1 MKAKTEKDRFIWK
14 AEDITIDPKPTGCGV
29 LVIQDGK
36 VLTGTRKERASHGL
50 ICGPGGHIEP
60 GETPEEGAKRE
71 AREEFGIVCHD
82 LKPLGVQNGG
92 RYGASAIF
100 LCSNYSGTPKT
111 DEEEMTAPRWLNP
124 EEIRTNE
131 AYPPFMQSIELL
143 PKEGDKMNDFTIYKT
158 DDDQH
163 LVFGWASVIVTVEG
177 EALEDRQHD
186 IIEPEDL
193 EEAAYDYVLNFRDT
207 GEEHLEN
214 FRKKGRLVES
224 CVFTKEKQKAMG
236 LPEGILPVAWWIG
249 FKIDDNETWERV
261 KNGTYKMF
269 SIEGKANRIPVE
281 KSAQT
286 FEEVLKFNP
295 YHDGQGRFSD
305 GNSLGSFAP
314 LHGKTPN
321 GERLLAM
328 YRDNHGGKDGGGAG
342 AEKPAAFGNTAQ
354 QKGHPEEYGG
364 YSSSVDGVA
373 KDLKIDRDRAADMV
387 DGINSWCGDSTDIR
401 RASRG
406 ESANPHVVKE
416 LNDIEDFI
424 MLSPKWAGG
433 ELHRGMNPSEKRYNE
448 ILANAQQGKPIDLG
462 GPSSWSSNSRT
473 AESFAGLWGADP
485 KAKPTSIILHSNG
498 ASTSH
503 GTSIQHLSSFGSSE
517 AEVLMSQKAIF
528 TPTRMEKVNG
538 VVHIYGDMP

>member
-224 CVFTKEKQKAMG
+224 CVFTKEKQKVMG

-328 YRDNHGGKDGGGAG
+328 YRENHGGKDGAAGGKGGAAG
-342 AEKPAAFGNTAQ
+342 GKDYGNTAKQ
-354 QKGHPEEYGG
+354 EGHDNSYKGLDDKEITEKM
-364 YSSSVDGVA
+364 S
-373 KDLKIDRDRAADMV
+373 KDLGVSYADASMMKESVKSYSDV
-387 DGINSWCGDSTDIR
+387 DFFPEI
-401 RASRG
+401 RASARG
-406 ESANPHVVKE
+406 EN
-416 LNDIEDFI
+416 NDYADEVNAIEDFI
-424 MLSPKWAGG
+424 KASPKWAGG
-433 ELHRGMNPSEKRYNE
+433 QIHRGLDVDSETAGK
-448 ILANAQQGKPIDLG
+448 IISDAMVGKPVDMRG
-462 GPSSWSSNSRT
+462 MSSWSSRPEI
-473 AESFAGLWGADP
+473 AENFASSGPGN
-485 KAKPTSIILHSNG
+485 TSIVLHTNG
-498 ASTSH
+498 TSVPN
-503 GTSIQHLSSFGSSE
+503 GTSIRHLSKFKNE
-517 AEVLMSQKAIF
+517 DEVLMSKDAVF
-528 TPTRMEKVNG
+528 TPTRVQMRFTG
-538 VVHIYGDMP
+538 VYDVWGDFS